1 MQRGRAVYFTDVG
14 LAAHLLDISS
24 PSQVERD
31 PLLGGLFENLVVIEA
46 LKARL
51 QICLNRQYLHKS
63 ANMRLLFL
71 HKIVKISL
79 MFLHRHMGTDP
90 RGRVYKIFS
99 LWRANCQ
106 VAQSAA

>member
-71 HKIVKISL
+71 H
-79 MFLHRHMGTDP
+79 RHMGTDP

-106 VAQSAA
+106 VARTAAQSAA